1 LPFVSCRSG
10 FKGKSVSMFQ
20 QPSDEPGEVSVGT
33 PAPHR
38 RVALNMIANTV
49 STALNAFC
57 GFLILPF
64 LVSRLGRETYGFW
77 VLIVATAGYFLVL
90 DFGVSGAVGRLVAGH
105 RSKDAIRNI
114 NIVISTTAVLL
125 LALCA
130 VVVLL
135 SYFLPIP
142 FFALFEVPAA
152 EQSDVARALLIVGV
166 TTALSF
172 PGMISYGFLWGYER
186 FDVHNLIE
194 IPVVLARTALTFI
207 YIQSGS
213 QLTELALIVSGTSI
227 AGYILRTALCWWVE
241 PRLRLRLHYFSLPV
255 LKEMFVFGIWFGLL
269 SLTRSLL
276 PNVSPF
282 VIGHSLGPGPVT
294 TYTIPRLLIAYSH
307 WMMVSATT
315 AVAPHAAVYHFSS
328 EREKQQQ
335 LFLLGGRY
343 TFALSLFVLGGAVL
357 FGSELLSLWQGAPQP
372 EEYRLLLILMAGEVI
387 PLSQWITYNM
397 IVSMGVHRRLA
408 IFGILEALSV
418 LALSVL
424 LVRVQGLEGVA
435 IAVAT
440 AGLLFRGI
448 LQLRYGCRLVS
459 ISSWRYVQAVFLP
472 ILLWSGPAFLV
483 IALYRLW
490 VTPDSWVMLGLSSA
504 LYAGVYGLSLLPV
517 LRRTTMRSEA
527 LPG

>member
-1 LPFVSCRSG
+1 
-10 FKGKSVSMFQ
+10 
-20 QPSDEPGEVSVGT
+20 
-33 PAPHR
+33 
-38 RVALNMIANTV
+38 
-49 STALNAFC
+49 
-57 GFLILPF
+57 
-64 LVSRLGRETYGFW
+64 
-77 VLIVATAGYFLVL
+77 
-90 DFGVSGAVGRLVAGH
+90 
-105 RSKDAIRNI
+105 
-114 NIVISTTAVLL
+114 
-125 LALCA
+125 
-130 VVVLL
+130 
-135 SYFLPIP
+135 
-142 FFALFEVPAA
+142 
-152 EQSDVARALLIVGV
+152 
-166 TTALSF
+166 
-172 PGMISYGFLWGYER
+172 
-186 FDVHNLIE
+186 
-194 IPVVLARTALTFI
+194 
-207 YIQSGS
+207 
-213 QLTELALIVSGTSI
+213 
-227 AGYILRTALCWWVE
+227 
-241 PRLRLRLHYFSLPV
+241 
-255 LKEMFVFGIWFGLL
+255 
-269 SLTRSLL
+269 
-276 PNVSPF
+276 
-282 VIGHSLGPGPVT
+282 
-294 TYTIPRLLIAYSH
+294 
-307 WMMVSATT
+307 MMVSATT

-459 ISSWRYVQAVFLP
+459 ISSWRYVQSVFLP

>member
-1 LPFVSCRSG
+1 
-10 FKGKSVSMFQ
+10 MFQ
-20 QPSDEPGEVSVGT
+20 QQPNEPGDVSVGT

-38 RVALNMIANTV
+38 RVTLNVIANTV

-64 LVSRLGRETYGFW
+64 LISQLGRDTYGFW

-105 RSKDAIRNI
+105 RSKDDIRSI
-114 NIVISTTAVLL
+114 NVVVSTTAVLL
-125 LALCA
+125 LALCC
-130 VVVLL
+130 VVALL

-152 EQSDVARALLIVGV
+152 EQSDVASALFIVGV

-186 FDVHNLIE
+186 FDVHNLVE

-227 AGYILRTALCWWVE
+227 AGYIIRTALCWWVE
-241 PRLRLRLHYFSLPV
+241 PRLSLRLHYFSLPV

-276 PNVSPF
+276 PNVAPF

-294 TYTIPRLLIAYSH
+294 TYTIPRLLIAYTN

-315 AVAPHAAVYHFSS
+315 AVAPHAAVYHFTS
-328 EREKQQQ
+328 ESEKQQH

-343 TFALSLFVLGGAVL
+343 TWALSLFVLGGAVL
-357 FGSELLSLWQGAPQP
+357 FGFELLSLWQGAPQP
-372 EEYRLLLILMAGEVI
+372 EEYRLLIILMGGEVI
-387 PLSQWITYNM
+387 PLSQWITYSM

-408 IFGILEALSV
+408 IFGVLEALTV

-424 LVRVQGLEGVA
+424 LVTVQGLEGVA
-435 IAVAT
+435 IAVAA

-448 LQLRYGCRLVS
+448 LQLCYGCGLVN
-459 ISSWRYVQAVFLP
+459 ISPWRYVQSVFLP
-472 ILLWSGPAFLV
+472 ILLWSVPAFVV
-483 IALYRLW
+483 IALYRLC
-490 VTPDSWVMLGLSSA
+490 VTPDSWVLLAISA
-504 LYAGVYGLSLLPV
+504 VLYTGVYGLSVFPALT
-517 LRRTTMRSEA
+517 RTDPRSRSET
-527 LPG
+527 LPEQS